1 MEGSGI
7 LPEPISRPLPSLL
20 VSSVT
25 CARYKKRIFRVPRFV
40 SYNKAYGILFE
51 AFLHFG
57 AKVDATFSISPE
69 QSGSVRVTATG
80 VPEDDESILHSAAQ
94 PAAQLAAS
102 KGGLVSLRDL
112 VALWFPRHGER
123 LQVLIDNNIAG
134 NADTSGYW
142 EALMGMSDAELS
154 KEMDGIVGLFPNT
167 YM

>member
-1 MEGSGI
+1 M
-7 LPEPISRPLPSLL
+7 L
-20 VSSVT
+20 
-25 CARYKKRIFRVPRFV
+25 RFV
-40 SYNKAYGILFE
+40 SYNKVYGILFE